1 MYMARRQLFTII
13 FLLLF
18 LVLLWHREVKLKGKP
33 EQCRAKAQEETLTS
47 ICLVKTVLAEI
58 S

>member
-1 MYMARRQLFTII
+1 MARRQLFTII